1 LLVFIFC
8 EQLMR
13 IFSADP
19 AVIASGV
26 SALRAL
32 SFALPFWAIW
42 FVSSGSFRGSG
53 DTRTP
58 LIVGA
63 STMWL
68 SVLLAFIGVRWFG
81 AGLGWVWLAFVLT
94 SAPASLLMWWIFRR
108 RVSNYES
115 GRRALPPPVPSFSH

>member
-1 LLVFIFC
+1 
-8 EQLMR
+8 MR

-42 FVSSGSFRGSG
+42 FVSSGSLRGSG

-58 LIVGA
+58 LIIGA

-68 SVLLAFIGVRWFG
+68 SVLLAFIGVRWFD

-94 SAPASLLMWWIFRR
+94 SAPASLLMWWIFRQ
-108 RVSNYES
+108 RVTNYES
-115 GRRALPPPVPSFSH
+115 GKRALPPPAPSFSH